1 MTDFDP
7 DVPLNRI
14 KGESQ
19 KAHDALIDYFLM
31 GSGRSLEK
39 LRQKYAETTLNKPPT
54 IHLRTLQIWSS
65 PRRYSWSARIT
76 RQTEI
81 DNEIALEQYRQRHM
95 SEAEI
100 MARLADMAR
109 ADMADFADVRR
120 SEDLKEIKQSP
131 LVKKFT
137 ITERKS
143 RDDTEI
149 VKTTIELHN
158 AQRALELLGKD
169 FGRFKNRLDITTG
182 DQPFTIDDLTQATQE
197 LTNWEDENN
206 PDSDPET

>member
-1 MTDFDP
+1 
-7 DVPLNRI
+7 
-14 KGESQ
+14 
-19 KAHDALIDYFLM
+19 
-31 GSGRSLEK
+31 
-39 LRQKYAETTLNKPPT
+39 
-54 IHLRTLQIWSS
+54 
-65 PRRYSWSARIT
+65 
-76 RQTEI
+76 
-81 DNEIALEQYRQRHM
+81 
-95 SEAEI
+95 
-100 MARLADMAR
+100 MAR